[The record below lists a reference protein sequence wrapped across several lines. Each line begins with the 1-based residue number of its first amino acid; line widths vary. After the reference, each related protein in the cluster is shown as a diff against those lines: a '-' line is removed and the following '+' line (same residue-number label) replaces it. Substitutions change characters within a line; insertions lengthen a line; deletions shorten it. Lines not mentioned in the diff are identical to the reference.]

1 MRSRKSWEG
10 KCCYQWV
17 IWQLAEQS
25 ICTEL
30 HEEDRCY
37 VALYHKCHPSPWVRT
52 ASCVLAK
59 YLSFFHSSFQ
69 MKLTE
74 VPMDFVSSV
83 DFHGFFFFS
92 FLFQQNEI
100 SVLIWVVYIQ
110 SLIHRCYLGC
120 PGCFVKHCTQLFWA
134 LKEIFCLGFLKYSIY
149 SKNLLPVPFGATNT
163 ERSRTSCKQSFHGVG
178 SWRRCDFM
186 FFTQTWI

>member
-1 MRSRKSWEG
+1 MGDLAACRAEHLHRTTWGRSVLRS
-10 KCCYQWV
+10 
-17 IWQLAEQS
+17 
-25 ICTEL
+25 
-30 HEEDRCY
+30 
-37 VALYHKCHPSPWVRT
+37 ALPQMPPFPLSKDSLLCFSKIFIFFPLLTPNEINRTTHGFRFFCRFPW
-52 ASCVLAK
+52 L
-59 YLSFFHSSFQ
+59 F
-69 MKLTE
+69 
-74 VPMDFVSSV
+74 
-83 DFHGFFFFS
+83 FFFFS
-92 FLFQQNEI
+92 FPTEWDFSSNLG
-100 SVLIWVVYIQ
+100 SL

-134 LKEIFCLGFLKYSIY
+134 LKEIFCLGFLKYSVY

>member
-1 MRSRKSWEG
+1 MGDLAACRAEHLHRTTWGRSVLRS
-10 KCCYQWV
+10 
-17 IWQLAEQS
+17 
-25 ICTEL
+25 
-30 HEEDRCY
+30 
-37 VALYHKCHPSPWVRT
+37 ALPQMPPFPLSKDSLLCFSKIFIFFPLLTPNEINRTTHGFRFFCRFPW
-52 ASCVLAK
+52 L
-59 YLSFFHSSFQ
+59 
-69 MKLTE
+69 
-74 VPMDFVSSV
+74 
-83 DFHGFFFFS
+83 FFFFS

-100 SVLIWVVYIQ
+100 SVLIWVVCIQ

-134 LKEIFCLGFLKYSIY
+134 LKEIFRLGFLKYSIY

-163 ERSRTSCKQSFHGVG
+163 ERSRTSCKQSFHGAG